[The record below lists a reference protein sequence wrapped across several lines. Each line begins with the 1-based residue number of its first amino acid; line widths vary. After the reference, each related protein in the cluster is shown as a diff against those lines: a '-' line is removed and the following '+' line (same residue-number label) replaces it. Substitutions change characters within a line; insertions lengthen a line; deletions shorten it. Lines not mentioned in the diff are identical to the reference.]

1 MRNDM
6 LFIGDKLMDLDDDTK
21 VTLNFKSNI
30 FTDLSKIISN
40 NSYTIKLPNTIRN
53 QCAIMHADLPSCDIV
68 YPRIKLNARYF
79 RNGIEILNNA
89 TAVLLSTSDVFEFAL
104 SWGNVSRFANI
115 ISGNKTLR
123 DLKDRH
129 NYEVIA
135 DDDFPDYHVFWKV
148 GSFEGDASGNFFIPK
163 VDYGI
168 RREDTTGWYHPG
180 CKVTWILL
188 QIMKDNGVT
197 FTFPANRAFMLSRLF
212 VPLLTRNDSRSYAAK
227 NALHAEFSYYVHGRL
242 DKGEPE
248 KLYFADKSFSSY
260 YGTITKFKSSSGK
273 IYIQGF
279 KLNAPNMK
287 ILMNGNVSFDVS
299 TSIYPNG
306 ACLVAYY
313 IMDDDTRV
321 DIATID
327 YSKIERHN
335 TNSYTIYFD
344 FTDIETDTL
353 EESKEILFGLLDA
366 GWIDDGGIS
375 MDNSFSITA
384 ICDQVMP
391 SIDDEINAGYGH
403 FPIIANLPE
412 IKQIDFIK
420 AVAAILGVFAVPGKN
435 DSNSIEFVSVDTIK
449 ENETRAYDWTKKVV
463 ATYKENKPNMLEYRL
478 NDFAQL
484 NYLRYKED
492 STVNGSY
499 DGALQVLDYTLDSE
513 RDILTLPFAG
523 TDMAGGVAS
532 IKLYKYDS
540 DGKSSLEK
548 VEPRILLCTDDTDVL
563 KGTFEE
569 LDFSSVINSYYKSY
583 SEVIYMPKVITEKIE
598 INDIELRDLD
608 MTVPIYLAP
617 YGRYYAIISIK
628 AEDTG
633 ICECKLLQ
641 LEV

>member
-53 QCAIMHADLPSCDIV
+53 RCAIMHADLPSCDIV

-135 DDDFPDYHVFWKV
+135 DGDFLDYHVFWKV

-391 SIDDEINAGYGH
+391 SIDGEINAGYGH

-463 ATYKENKPNMLEYRL
+463 ATYRENKPNMLEYRL

-548 VEPRILLCTDDTDVL
+548 VEPRILLCTDDADVL

-608 MTVPIYLAP
+608 MTVPIYLAQ